1 MKNTLK
7 QNTMKNTEIKKNYAT
22 AIKGEAVIG
31 ARIDLSAADVVAMEE
46 IIYKPMQEMLK
57 AKELLKQSGL
67 DVWAT
72 PEGMTKED
80 LKAAQEQ
87 YARDNS
93 YDSWYSLRSAANWRF
108 SDIQEELITFFSKIR
123 VQGVKHLESTLFTPV
138 INEENE

>member
-1 MKNTLK
+1 M
-7 QNTMKNTEIKKNYAT
+7 QNTKTQAMNATEIKKNYAT

-57 AKELLKQSGL
+57 AKELLKQSKL
-67 DVWAT
+67 DVWAA

-87 YARDNS
+87 YARDNG
-93 YDSWYSLRSAANWRF
+93 YDSWYSLRSTANWRF
-108 SDIQEELITFFSKIR
+108 GDIQEELITFFLKIR
-123 VQGVKHLESTLFTPV
+123 VQGVHHLESTLFTPV